1 MRSQDIPS
9 MLQLHGENLIDVSI
23 PSYISLLMEEVFHPF
38 YIFQVCLKKK
48 LNYFFAFFQ
57 WKKCCDLDTPRA
69 NTPWLF
75 FITLSSIEQLNRTL
89 AITY

>member
-48 LNYFFAFFQ
+48 Q
-57 WKKCCDLDTPRA
+57 H
-69 NTPWLF
+69 
-75 FITLSSIEQLNRTL
+75 
-89 AITY
+89 